1 MPNVEEKLRVLRA
14 KLLYHAKRYYVDDD
28 PEISDYEYDM
38 MYAEL
43 LKLEA
48 EHPEFFDPS
57 SPSQRVGG
65 KPLDKFEKVTHAVQ
79 MNSLSDVFSFD
90 ELREFLERVAGT
102 VPNAVYSIEP
112 KIDGLSVSLRYEN
125 GVFVQGATRGD
136 GFVGEDVT
144 QNLRTI
150 FSIPMELSEPLNL
163 TVRGE
168 VYMPRAVFERINLAR
183 EGAGQALLANP
194 RNAAAGSLRQ
204 LDPKIA
210 AERKLDIF
218 VFNFQEGSL
227 YLDGHEPVSH
237 TETLAR
243 LADLGFKTL
252 ENTATASN
260 ADGIIAH
267 IESLGKLRDGLAYDI
282 DGVVIKINDLATRRV
297 LGEGTNTPKWAVAY
311 KFPPEQKQTKL
322 EDIVV
327 AVGRTGVL
335 TPTAVL
341 SPVRLAGTTVSRAT
355 LHNYE
360 LIRERDIRIGDIV
373 TVQKA
378 GDIIPEVVK
387 SHPEFRPSVRQLATP
402 KIEMVMVEFSDEEP
416 QIVET
421 PKLCPSCGEPVFYDA
436 DEGAATRCTNSR
448 CPAQLSRSIEHF
460 ASKDAMSIDGLGPQI
475 VEALLGAGLI
485 TDAADIYSLTVED
498 VAKME
503 RMGEKSAQNL
513 IDAIE
518 KSKNAGLERLIYAL
532 GIRNVGEVAATSLA
546 KHYGTLEALQKAT
559 VEELCTIEDFG
570 LITAEC
576 VTNFFSHAQNV
587 DLCERLTAA
596 GLLTVSTAKPAD
608 DLFKGLTFVLTGTLP
623 TMSRDEAGE
632 KIKAAGG
639 KVSGSV
645 SAKTH
650 FVVAGEAAGSKLTK
664 ARTLGVPVIDEETL
678 LRMIEER
685 TTTP

>member
-1 MPNVEEKLRVLRA
+1 MPNVEEKLRELRA

-65 KPLDKFEKVTHAVQ
+65 RPLDKFEKVTHTVQ

-90 ELREFLERVAGT
+90 ELREFLDRVSTT
-102 VPNAVYSIEP
+102 VPDAIYSIEP

-144 QNLRTI
+144 QNLRTV
-150 FSIPMELSEPLNL
+150 FSIPMQLSEPLNL

-237 TETLAR
+237 TETLDR
-243 LADLGFKTL
+243 LAKLGFKTL
-252 ENTATASN
+252 ENPAVASS

-267 IESLGKLRDGLAYDI
+267 IEHLGKLRDGLAYDI
-282 DGVVIKINDLATRRV
+282 DGVVIKINDLVTRRV

-341 SPVRLAGTTVSRAT
+341 TPVRLAGTTVSRAT

-387 SHPEFRPSVRQLATP
+387 SHPELRAPNV
-402 KIEMVMVEFSDEEP
+402 KEFFMPE
-416 QIVET
+416 
-421 PKLCPSCGEPVFYDA
+421 LCPSCGEPVFYDA

-475 VEALLGAGLI
+475 VEALLKARLI
-485 TDAADIYSLTVED
+485 TDAADLYSLTAQD
-498 VAKME
+498 VAGME

-532 GIRNVGEVAATSLA
+532 GIRNVGEVAAAALA
-546 KHYGTLEALQKAT
+546 AHYGTLEAVQKAT
-559 VEELCTIEDFG
+559 VEDLCAIEDFG
-570 LITAEC
+570 QITAEC
-576 VTNFFSHAQNV
+576 VTNFFSHPQNI
-587 DLCERLTAA
+587 DLCERLRAA

-664 ARTLGVPVIDEETL
+664 ARALGVPVIDEETL

>member
-1 MPNVEEKLRVLRA
+1 MRVLIFYHLTRKAVRGMPNVEEKLRALRA

-65 KPLDKFEKVTHAVQ
+65 KPLDKFDKVTHTVQ

-90 ELREFLERVAGT
+90 ELRDFLNRVAET

-125 GVFVQGATRGD
+125 GIFVQGATRGD

-144 QNLRTI
+144 QNLKTI
-150 FSIPMELSEPLNL
+150 FSIPMQLTEPLTL

-183 EGAGQALLANP
+183 ESAGQALLANP

-227 YLDGHEPVSH
+227 YQGGSEPVSH
-237 TETLAR
+237 TETLTR
-243 LADLGFKTL
+243 LAELGFHTL
-252 ENTATASN
+252 EHTATA
-260 ADGIIAH
+260 ADAEGIIAH
-267 IESLGKLRDGLAYDI
+267 IEHLGKLRDRLAYDI
-282 DGVVIKINDLATRRV
+282 DGVVIKINDLATRRI

-341 SPVRLAGTTVSRAT
+341 TPVRLAGTTVSRAT
-355 LHNYE
+355 LHNLE

-387 SHPEFRPSVRQLATP
+387 SHPELRAPNV
-402 KIEMVMVEFSDEEP
+402 KEFFMPEF
-416 QIVET
+416 
-421 PKLCPSCGEPVFYDA
+421 CPSCGEPVFYDA

-475 VEALLGAGLI
+475 VEALLGARLI
-485 TDAADIYSLTVED
+485 TDAADLYSLSVED

-532 GIRNVGEVAATSLA
+532 GIRNVGEVAAAALA
-546 KHYGTLEALQKAT
+546 AHYGTLEAVQGAT

-570 LITAEC
+570 QITAEC
-576 VTNFFSHAQNV
+576 VVNFFSHPQNV
-587 DLCERLTAA
+587 DLCQRLTQA

-623 TMSRDEAGE
+623 TMSRDEAGA

-664 ARTLGVPVIDEETL
+664 ARALGVPVIDEETL
-678 LRMIEER
+678 MRMIAER
-685 TTTP
+685 TVNP

>member
-1 MPNVEEKLRVLRA
+1 MQDKDMILEEIKKLRRELTHHA
-14 KLLYHAKRYYVDDD
+14 KLYYVYDA
-28 PEISDYEYDM
+28 PEISDYDYDM
-38 MYAEL
+38 MFDR
-43 LKLEA
+43 LKRLEA
-48 EHPEFFDPS
+48 ENPEFFDPA
-57 SPSQRVGG
+57 SPTQRVGG
-65 KPLDKFEKVTHAVQ
+65 QALDKFGKVTHTAR
-79 MNSLSDVFSFD
+79 MDSLSDVFSFE
-90 ELREFLERVAGT
+90 ELEGFLDGVSET
-102 VPNAVYSIEP
+102 VQGATYSVEP
-112 KIDGLSVSLRYEN
+112 KIDGLSVSLEYRD
-125 GVFVQGATRGD
+125 GKLTVGSTRGD
-136 GFVGEDVT
+136 GIVGENVT
-144 QNLRTI
+144 ENLKTI
-150 FSIPMELSEPLNL
+150 KSIPLTLPDKLPLL
-163 TVRGE
+163 EVRGE

-183 EGAGQALLANP
+183 ESAGQQLLANP

-210 AERKLDIF
+210 ADRKLDIF

-227 YLDGHEPVSH
+227 YVDGRAPVSH
-237 TETLAR
+237 AETLAR
-243 LADLGFKTL
+243 LAELGFKTL
-252 ENTATASN
+252 ENTAVSNN
-260 ADGIIAH
+260 ADAIIDH
-267 IESLGKLRDGLAYDI
+267 IEHLGKLRDGLAYDI
-282 DGVVIKINDLATRRV
+282 DGVVIKINDLATRTK

-355 LHNYE
+355 LHNLE

-387 SHPEFRPSVRQLATP
+387 SHPELRAPDV
-402 KIEMVMVEFSDEEP
+402 KEFFMPEF
-416 QIVET
+416 
-421 PKLCPSCGEPVFYDA
+421 CPSCGEPVFYDA

-475 VEALLGAGLI
+475 VEALLKAGLI
-485 TDAADIYSLTVED
+485 SDAADLYSLSVED
-498 VAKME
+498 VAGME

-518 KSKNAGLERLIYAL
+518 KSKSAGLERLVYAL
-532 GIRNVGEVAATSLA
+532 GIRNVGEVAAAALA
-546 KHYGTLEALQKAT
+546 AHYGTLEALQGAT

-570 LITAEC
+570 QITAEC
-576 VTNFFSHAQNV
+576 VINFFSHPQNV
-587 DLCERLTAA
+587 ALCERLTAA

-632 KIKAAGG
+632 MIKAAGG

-678 LRMIEER
+678 LRMIENR

>member
-65 KPLDKFEKVTHAVQ
+65 RPLDKFEKVTHTVQ

-90 ELREFLERVAGT
+90 ELREFLNRVAET
-102 VPNAVYSIEP
+102 VPNAPYSIEP

-125 GVFVQGATRGD
+125 GIFVQGATRGD

-150 FSIPMELSEPLNL
+150 FSIPMQLTEPLNL

-183 EGAGQALLANP
+183 ESAGQQLLANP

-227 YLDGHEPVSH
+227 YLDGREPVSH

-243 LADLGFKTL
+243 LSELGFKTL
-252 ENTATASN
+252 ENTAVASD
-260 ADGIIAH
+260 ADGIITH
-267 IESLGKLRDGLAYDI
+267 IETLGKLRDGLAYDI
-282 DGVVIKINDLATRRV
+282 DGVVIKINDLATRRT

-341 SPVRLAGTTVSRAT
+341 APVRLAGTTVSRAT
-355 LHNYE
+355 LHNLE

-387 SHPEFRPSVRQLATP
+387 SHPELRAADV
-402 KIEMVMVEFSDEEP
+402 KEFFMPEC
-416 QIVET
+416 
-421 PKLCPSCGEPVFYDA
+421 CPSCGEPVFYDA

-475 VEALLGAGLI
+475 VEALLKAGLI
-485 TDAADIYSLTVED
+485 TDAADLYSLSVED
-498 VAKME
+498 VAGME

-532 GIRNVGEVAATSLA
+532 GIRNVGEVAAAALA
-546 KHYGTLEALQKAT
+546 AHYGTLEAVQGAT

-576 VTNFFSHAQNV
+576 VTNFFSHPQNI
-587 DLCERLTAA
+587 DLCERLRAA

-664 ARTLGVPVIDEETL
+664 ARALGVPVIDEETL
-678 LRMIEER
+678 LRMIKER
-685 TTTP
+685 ITTP